1 MPSIHANGVTLEYE
15 THGDGEPLLLITGL
29 AGQLIDWE
37 LGFIRLLNEQGFRVI
52 RFDNRDSGLS
62 TKFSDTKVRNRDLL
76 SGILSRRKAPA
87 PYVIEDMAADA
98 TALLDGLG
106 ISSAHIVGASMG
118 GMIAQAMAIAE
129 PSRVRSLT
137 SIMSHTGD
145 RRNGRVSTRLM
156 LRLPFLGR
164 TNERNAVDKG
174 VQLAQALSGDRFD
187 PHEARRRVM
196 EAVERSWDPE
206 AGERQSLAL
215 FASRDRTPLLSRL
228 AVPALVIHG
237 RQDPLVLPSGGRATA
252 RAIPD
257 AQLIEFADMGHELPP
272 HRWDEIATAI
282 RRNAER
288 VRRPA
293 LVG

>member
-37 LGFIRLLNEQGFRVI
+37 LGFIDLLNEQGFRVI

-62 TKFSDTKVRNRDLL
+62 TKFSETKVRNRDLL
-76 SGILSRRKAPA
+76 SGILSRRQAPA

-98 TALLDGLG
+98 ASLLDTLG
-106 ISSAHIVGASMG
+106 ISSAHIVGSSMG

-129 PSRVRSLT
+129 PTRVRSLT

-145 RRNGRVSTRLM
+145 RRNGRVSARLM

-174 VQLAQALSGDRFD
+174 VQLAEALSGDRFD

-206 AGERQSLAL
+206 ANERQSLAL
-215 FASRDRTPLLSRL
+215 FASRDRTPLLQRL
-228 AVPALVIHG
+228 SMPALVIHG
-237 RQDPLVLPSGGRATA
+237 RRDPLVLPSGGRATA

-257 AQLIEFADMGHELPP
+257 AELIEFDEMGHELPQ
-272 HRWDEIATAI
+272 HRWDDIVGAI

-288 VRRPA
+288 SRRPV

>member
-37 LGFIRLLNEQGFRVI
+37 PGFIELLNQQGFRVI

-62 TKFSDTKVRNRDLL
+62 TKFSDTNVRNRDLL
-76 SGILSRRKAPA
+76 SGMIRRRTPA
-87 PYVIEDMAADA
+87 PYVIEDMATDA
-98 TALLDGLG
+98 VALLDALAVP
-106 ISSAHIVGASMG
+106 SAHIVGASMG

-129 PSRVRSLT
+129 PTRVRSLT

-145 RRNGRVSTRLM
+145 RRNGRVSARLA

-164 TNERNAVDKG
+164 TDETNAVDKG
-174 VQLAQALSGDRFD
+174 VQLARALSGDRFD

-196 EAVERSWDPE
+196 VAVERSWDPR
-206 AGERQSLAL
+206 ANDRQSLAL
-215 FASRDRTPLLSRL
+215 FTSRDRTPWLRRL
-228 AVPALVIHG
+228 TIPSLVIHG
-237 RQDPLVLPSGGRATA
+237 RRDPLVLPSGGRATA

-257 AQLIEFADMGHELPP
+257 ATLVEYPEMGHELPP
-272 HRWDEIATAI
+272 HRWRDIANAI
-282 RRNAER
+282 GANAQR
-288 VRRPA
+288 VTPRA
-293 LVG
+293 LASA

>member
-37 LGFIRLLNEQGFRVI
+37 LGFVRLLEEQGFRVI

-62 TKFSDTKVRNRDLL
+62 TKFSETTVRNRDLL
-76 SGILSRRKAPA
+76 SGILSRRQAPA

-98 TALLDGLG
+98 SALLDGLG
-106 ISSAHIVGASMG
+106 IGSAHIVGASMG

-145 RRNGRVSTRLM
+145 RRNGRVSARLM

-164 TNERNAVDKG
+164 TNERNAIDKG

-196 EAVERSWDPE
+196 EAVERSWDPA

-215 FASRDRTPLLSRL
+215 FASRDRTPLLRRL
-228 AVPALVIHG
+228 NVPALVIHG
-237 RQDPLVLPSGGRATA
+237 RRDPLVLPSGGRATA

-257 AQLIEFADMGHELPP
+257 AELLEFPEMGHELPE
-272 HRWDEIATAI
+272 HRWTDIAQAI

-288 VRRPA
+288 VVRPA

>member
-37 LGFIRLLNEQGFRVI
+37 LGFIDLLNEQGFRVI

-62 TKFSDTKVRNRDLL
+62 TKFSETKVRNRDLL
-76 SGILSRRKAPA
+76 SGILSRRQAPA

-98 TALLDGLG
+98 TALLDRLG
-106 ISSAHIVGASMG
+106 IGSAHIVGSSMG
-118 GMIAQAMAIAE
+118 GMIAQALAIAE
-129 PSRVRSLT
+129 PTRVRSLT

-145 RRNGRVSTRLM
+145 RRNGRVSARLM

-174 VQLAQALSGDRFD
+174 VQLAAALSGDRFN

-196 EAVERSWDPE
+196 QAVERSWDPE

-215 FASRDRTPLLSRL
+215 FASRDRTPLLQRL
-228 AVPALVIHG
+228 SMPTLVIHG
-237 RQDPLVLPSGGRATA
+237 RRDPLVLPSGGRATA

-257 AQLIEFADMGHELPP
+257 AQLVEFDEMGHELPH
-272 HRWDEIATAI
+272 HRWDDIVSAI

-288 VRRPA
+288 GRRPA

>member
-1 MPSIHANGVTLEYE
+1 MPSLHANGVTLEYE

-76 SGILSRRKAPA
+76 SGILARRKTPA

-129 PSRVRSLT
+129 PARVRSLT

-145 RRNGRVSTRLM
+145 RRNGRVSTKLM

-228 AVPALVIHG
+228 ALPALVIHG

-257 AQLIEFADMGHELPP
+257 AQLIEFPDMGHELPP

>member
-15 THGDGEPLLLITGL
+15 SHGDGEPLLLITGL
-29 AGQLIDWE
+29 AGQLIDWQV
-37 LGFIRLLNEQGFRVI
+37 GFVDLLNEQGFRVI
-52 RFDNRDSGLS
+52 TFDNRDSGLS
-62 TKFSDTKVRNRDLL
+62 TKFSDTRVRNRDLL
-76 SGILSRRKAPA
+76 SGVVSRRRAPA
-87 PYVIEDMAADA
+87 PYVIEDMASDA
-98 TALLDGLG
+98 LALLDGLG
-106 ISSAHIVGASMG
+106 IGSAHIVGASMG

-129 PSRVRSLT
+129 PGRVRSLT

-145 RRNGRVSTRLM
+145 RRNGRVSARLM

-174 VQLAQALSGDRFD
+174 VQLAHALSGDRFD

-196 EAVERSWDPE
+196 KAVERSWDPQ

-215 FASRDRTPLLSRL
+215 FASRDRTPLLQRL
-228 AVPALVIHG
+228 TLPTTVIHG
-237 RQDPLVLPSGGRATA
+237 RRDPLVLPSGGRATA
-252 RAIPD
+252 RAIPG
-257 AQLIEFADMGHELPP
+257 AELIEFAEMGHELPE
-272 HRWDEIATAI
+272 HRWGDIVSAI

-288 VRRPA
+288 VRVPA

>member
-1 MPSIHANGVTLEYE
+1 
-15 THGDGEPLLLITGL
+15 
-29 AGQLIDWE
+29 
-37 LGFIRLLNEQGFRVI
+37 
-52 RFDNRDSGLS
+52 
-62 TKFSDTKVRNRDLL
+62 
-76 SGILSRRKAPA
+76 
-87 PYVIEDMAADA
+87 
-98 TALLDGLG
+98 
-106 ISSAHIVGASMG
+106 
-118 GMIAQAMAIAE
+118 
-129 PSRVRSLT
+129 
-137 SIMSHTGD
+137 
-145 RRNGRVSTRLM
+145 
-156 LRLPFLGR
+156 
-164 TNERNAVDKG
+164 
-174 VQLAQALSGDRFD
+174 
-187 PHEARRRVM
+187 M

>member
-1 MPSIHANGVTLEYE
+1 MPSIFANGVTLEYE

-37 LGFIRLLNEQGFRVI
+37 IGFIDLLNEQGFRVI

-62 TKFSDTKVRNRDLL
+62 TKFSETKVRNRDLL
-76 SGILSRRKAPA
+76 SGVLARRRAPA

-98 TALLDGLG
+98 AALLDQLG
-106 ISSAHIVGASMG
+106 IGSAHIVGASMG

-129 PSRVRSLT
+129 PTRVRSLT
-137 SIMSHTGD
+137 SIMSNTGD
-145 RRNGRVSTRLM
+145 RRNGRVSARLM

-174 VQLAQALSGDRFD
+174 VQLAQALSGERFD

-215 FASRDRTPLLSRL
+215 FASRDRTPLLRRL
-228 AVPALVIHG
+228 CLPTLVIHG
-237 RQDPLVLPSGGRATA
+237 RRDPLVLPSGGRATA
-252 RAIPD
+252 SAIPD
-257 AQLIEFADMGHELPP
+257 AELIEFDEMGHELPQ
-272 HRWDEIATAI
+272 HRWDDIVDAI

-288 VRRPA
+288 SRRPL